1 MMGGNRRKPRTFS
14 AIACFFAVSCL
25 CFGIVSGA
33 EPKSSSEAQSYEQL
47 QEQQQSILRAL
58 DQARQDAAAT
68 ARAIELTREET
79 AATAKRNS
87 EVVEARLGRIEQSV
101 NAQHERELE
110 NLQKS
115 HRFTLII
122 VGVFAGVGFFGMLFF
137 AVFLLRVMNR
147 RTEAL
152 LSQVTGQPFE
162 PGFTAAALGPGDT
175 QIVPVNRVEQST
187 ARFLNT
193 IERLEKRIH
202 GLEGA
207 AEPAPGP
214 GLQPAPA
221 TVEPEPKK
229 PAESPRA
236 VVEASVDSSD
246 PRASAE
252 PESAAARVKT
262 ERAERDARVALL
274 LGKGQALL
282 NLQQADNALACF
294 NEVIALDST
303 NAEAFVKKGIALE
316 RLARLDEAIDSYDRA
331 IALDDSMTMAY
342 LSKGGVFNRLE
353 RYGEALQCYEQALRA
368 QQKPGV
374 S

>member
-1 MMGGNRRKPRTFS
+1 MDDRLLTG
-14 AIACFFAVSCL
+14 AQAVDTRSPSD
-25 CFGIVSGA
+25 V
-33 EPKSSSEAQSYEQL
+33 QSFEQL

-58 DQARQDAAAT
+58 EQARQDAAAT
-68 ARAIELTREET
+68 ARAIESVRQENQ
-79 AATAKRNS
+79 ATAKRNS
-87 EVVEARLGRIEQSV
+87 EEVEARLGRIEESV
-101 NAQHERELE
+101 STQHERELE

-147 RTEAL
+147 RTETL
-152 LSQVTGQPFE
+152 ISQIAGQPLGPSFA
-162 PGFTAAALGPGDT
+162 PAALGPGDT

-187 ARFLNT
+187 TRFLST

-202 GLEGA
+202 ELEGA
-207 AEPAPGP
+207 AEPAPEP
-214 GLQPAPA
+214 DSRPRPVAID
-221 TVEPEPKK
+221 PEPKK
-229 PAESPRA
+229 PAEPSHLVA
-236 VVEASVDSSD
+236 EASAESPE
-246 PRASAE
+246 PRPSTE
-252 PESAAARVKT
+252 PESAAGRAKA

-294 NEVIALDST
+294 DDVIAVDST

-316 RLARLDEAIDSYDRA
+316 RLGRLDEAIDSYDRA